1 MTKEKAIIDMVVDWL
16 DNNIDDNKISQNEI
30 FFDSYELKEKIKL
43 GLDSETTIKQIN
55 ELPESEWL
63 RMKEHMDKKFPNMA
77 MPSMDTFK
85 EMVKLFGMSMEKD
98 EEKGV

>member
-55 ELPESEWL
+55 ERDL
-63 RMKEHMDKKFPNMA
+63 
-77 MPSMDTFK
+77 
-85 EMVKLFGMSMEKD
+85 
-98 EEKGV
+98 